1 MNIVCI
7 VIGILFFIC
16 VMIGWMQGLLRVI
29 VSVAG
34 LIASLIVAIYV
45 APHVSGYIEENTQ
58 VDEKIANYISEELQF
73 SDAGKEATRGIQVAV
88 ISELPLPESLKSK
101 ILDNNNSE
109 MYDALDV
116 SSVYDY
122 IAKSIA
128 VVILNAAVFLLLIF
142 ICRIFFFFLGK
153 SMGNFAKLPILR
165 SIDKIGGG
173 LLGAMK
179 GLIFIWVF
187 FLILSITS
195 TFAWSQNIIAQIN
208 ESVLLKLLYDNNVLL
223 DIVGDLTKILFL

>member
-16 VMIGWMQGLLRVI
+16 VLIGWMQGLLRVI

-58 VDEKIANYISEELQF
+58 VDEKIASYISEELQF
-73 SDAGKEATRGIQVAV
+73 SDACKEATRGIQVAV

-208 ESVLLKLLYDNNVLL
+208 ESALLKLLYDNNVLL

>member
-16 VMIGWMQGLLRVI
+16 VLIGWMQGLLRVI

-45 APHVSGYIEENTQ
+45 APRVSGYVEENSQ
-58 VDEKIANYISEELQF
+58 VDEKIAGYISEELQF
-73 SDAGKEATRGIQVAV
+73 SDVGKEATRGIQVAV
-88 ISELPLPESLKSK
+88 ISELPLPETLKSK

-109 MYDALDV
+109 MYDALNV

-128 VVILNAAVFLLLIF
+128 VVILNAAVFLMLIF

-153 SMGNFAKLPILR
+153 SIGNIAKLPILR

-173 LLGAMK
+173 VLGAMK

-195 TFAWSQNIIAQIN
+195 TFAWSQNIIVQIN